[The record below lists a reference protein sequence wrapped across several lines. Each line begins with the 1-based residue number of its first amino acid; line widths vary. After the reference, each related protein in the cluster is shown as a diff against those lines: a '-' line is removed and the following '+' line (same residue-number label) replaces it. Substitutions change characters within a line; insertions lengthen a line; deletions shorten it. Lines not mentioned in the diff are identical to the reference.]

1 MTMRNHLKLGFLIA
15 ALAVPMMPA
24 QLVIAGEEQRAPPTA
39 RTSGTLGQQVMRSVT
54 RIQELMT
61 PEDPEDEP
69 DLVAAKEELDE
80 LRERRWQRMNDFEK
94 STLLNFYTNYYLTL
108 EDYPGAIR
116 TFEEILLIEELRE
129 DIRLRTLRSLGQL
142 YAAEEDWRNSINNY
156 VGWRELS
163 LEEDDIVY
171 RGLSYAHYQLDEFT
185 EAKPYWIAYMEFLL
199 DAGEELGRDDYSY
212 LNGLYFNLEDYAN
225 ALVLTK
231 TMIILFDDA
240 TDWINLSSLYASID
254 EEDHRVQ
261 SLNLAYLKGFLD
273 DENRFLNLGQ
283 SMAGL
288 DIPASG
294 SKIIMDGLD
303 TGFIEATEDNLETF
317 GQMYLLS
324 NMWAEALEPAKRV
337 AEISDSGDGY
347 DTVGYIHYIMTDY
360 EEAAEAFQQAIDMGN
375 LGDRAETLMWLSRS
389 RLELDDFEAALE
401 AATEAAD
408 IGDERDQSS
417 ANSYITFIN
426 SIKSRFN
433 ILAERRE
440 LAIDFYETYPAL
452 D

>member
-171 RGLSYAHYQLDEFT
+171 RGLSYAHYQLDEFI

-199 DAGEELGRDDYSY
+199 DTGEELGRDDYSY

-347 DTVGYIHYIMTDY
+347 DTVGYIHYVMADY

>member
-1 MTMRNHLKLGFLIA
+1 
-15 ALAVPMMPA
+15 
-24 QLVIAGEEQRAPPTA
+24 
-39 RTSGTLGQQVMRSVT
+39 
-54 RIQELMT
+54 
-61 PEDPEDEP
+61 
-69 DLVAAKEELDE
+69 
-80 LRERRWQRMNDFEK
+80 
-94 STLLNFYTNYYLTL
+94 
-108 EDYPGAIR
+108 
-116 TFEEILLIEELRE
+116 
-129 DIRLRTLRSLGQL
+129 
-142 YAAEEDWRNSINNY
+142 
-156 VGWRELS
+156 
-163 LEEDDIVY
+163 
-171 RGLSYAHYQLDEFT
+171 
-185 EAKPYWIAYMEFLL
+185 
-199 DAGEELGRDDYSY
+199 
-212 LNGLYFNLEDYAN
+212 
-225 ALVLTK
+225 
-231 TMIILFDDA
+231 
-240 TDWINLSSLYASID
+240 
-254 EEDHRVQ
+254 
-261 SLNLAYLKGFLD
+261 
-273 DENRFLNLGQ
+273 
-283 SMAGL
+283 MAGL

-347 DTVGYIHYIMTDY
+347 DTVGYIHYVMADY

-417 ANSYITFIN
+417 ANRYITFIN

>member
-1 MTMRNHLKLGFLIA
+1 M
-15 ALAVPMMPA
+15 
-24 QLVIAGEEQRAPPTA
+24 Q
-39 RTSGTLGQQVMRSVT
+39 
-54 RIQELMT
+54 

-69 DLVAAKEELDE
+69 DLVTAKEELDE

-142 YAAEEDWRNSINNY
+142 YASEEDWQNSIDNY

-171 RGLSYAHYQLDEFT
+171 RGLSYAHFQLEEFS
-185 EAKPYWIAYMEFLL
+185 EALPYWIAYMEFLL
-199 DAGEELGRDDYSY
+199 DAGEPLDRNDYSY
-212 LNGLYFNLEDYAN
+212 LNGIYFTLEDFDN
-225 ALVLTK
+225 AIVLTK
-231 TMIILFDDA
+231 TMIMLFDDP
-240 TDWINLSSLYASID
+240 TDWTNLMSLYASID
-254 EEDHRVQ
+254 DEDRRIQ
-261 SLNLAYLKGFLD
+261 SLNLAYLKGHMD
-273 DENRFLNLGQ
+273 DEGLFLNLGQ

-294 SKIIMDGLD
+294 SKIILAGLD
-303 TGFIEATEDNLETF
+303 TDFIEQTEDNLQTY
-317 GQMYLLS
+317 GQMYLLAS
-324 NMWAEALEPAKRV
+324 MWTEALEPVRRV

-347 DTVGYIHYIMTDY
+347 DTLGYIHYVMTNY
-360 EEAAEAFQQAIDMGN
+360 EEAAEAFQQAIDKGN
-375 LGDRAETLMWLSRS
+375 LSDRADTLMFLSRS
-389 RLELDDFEAALE
+389 LLELNDFEAALD

-408 IGDERDQSS
+408 IGDERDQDS
-417 ANSYITFIN
+417 ANTYITFIN
-426 SIKSRFN
+426 STKSRFDV
-433 ILAERRE
+433 LAERRQ

-452 D
+452 N

>member
-15 ALAVPMMPA
+15 ALAVPMLPA
-24 QLVIAGEEQRAPPTA
+24 QLVMAGEEQRAPPVA
-39 RTSGTLGQQVMRSVT
+39 RTSGTLGAQVMRAIT
-54 RIQELMT
+54 RIQELMQ

-69 DLVAAKEELDE
+69 DLVTAKEELDE

-142 YAAEEDWRNSINNY
+142 YASEEDWQNSIDNY

-171 RGLSYAHYQLDEFT
+171 RGLSYAHFQLEEFS
-185 EAKPYWIAYMEFLL
+185 EALPYWIAYMEFLL
-199 DAGEELGRDDYSY
+199 DAGEPLDRNDYSY
-212 LNGLYFNLEDYAN
+212 LNGIYFTLEDFDN
-225 ALVLTK
+225 AIVLTK
-231 TMIILFDDA
+231 TMIMLFDDP
-240 TDWINLSSLYASID
+240 TDWTNLMSLYASID
-254 EEDHRVQ
+254 DEDRRIQ
-261 SLNLAYLKGFLD
+261 SLNLAYLKGHMD
-273 DENRFLNLGQ
+273 DEGLFLNLGQ

-294 SKIIMDGLD
+294 SKIILAGLD
-303 TGFIEATEDNLETF
+303 TDFIEQTEDNLQTY
-317 GQMYLLS
+317 GQMYLLAS
-324 NMWAEALEPAKRV
+324 MWTEALEPVRRV

-347 DTVGYIHYIMTDY
+347 DTLGYIHYVMTNY
-360 EEAAEAFQQAIDMGN
+360 EEAAEAFQQAIDKGN
-375 LGDRAETLMWLSRS
+375 LSDRADTLMFLSRS
-389 RLELDDFEAALE
+389 LLELNDFEAALD

-408 IGDERDQSS
+408 IGDERDQDS
-417 ANSYITFIN
+417 ANTYITFIN
-426 SIKSRFN
+426 STKSRFDV
-433 ILAERRE
+433 LAERRQ

-452 D
+452 N

>member
-1 MTMRNHLKLGFLIA
+1 
-15 ALAVPMMPA
+15 
-24 QLVIAGEEQRAPPTA
+24 
-39 RTSGTLGQQVMRSVT
+39 
-54 RIQELMT
+54 LMQ

-69 DLVAAKEELDE
+69 DLVTAKEELDE

-142 YAAEEDWRNSINNY
+142 YASEEDWQNSIDNY

-171 RGLSYAHYQLDEFT
+171 RGLSYAHFQLEEFS
-185 EAKPYWIAYMEFLL
+185 EALPYWIAYMEFLL
-199 DAGEELGRDDYSY
+199 DAGEPLDRNDYSY
-212 LNGLYFNLEDYAN
+212 LNGIYFTLEDFDN
-225 ALVLTK
+225 AIVLTK
-231 TMIILFDDA
+231 TMIMLFDDP
-240 TDWINLSSLYASID
+240 TDWTNLMSLYASID
-254 EEDHRVQ
+254 DEDRRIQ
-261 SLNLAYLKGFLD
+261 SLNLAYLKGHMD
-273 DENRFLNLGQ
+273 DEGLFLNLGQ

-294 SKIIMDGLD
+294 SKIILAGLD
-303 TGFIEATEDNLETF
+303 TDFIEQTEDNLQTY
-317 GQMYLLS
+317 GQMYLLAS
-324 NMWAEALEPAKRV
+324 MWTEALEPVRRV

-347 DTVGYIHYIMTDY
+347 DTLGYIHYVMTNY
-360 EEAAEAFQQAIDMGN
+360 EEAAEAFQQAIDKGN
-375 LGDRAETLMWLSRS
+375 LSDRADTLMFLSRS
-389 RLELDDFEAALE
+389 LLELNDFEAALD

-408 IGDERDQSS
+408 IGDERDQDS
-417 ANSYITFIN
+417 ANTYITFIN
-426 SIKSRFN
+426 STKSRFDV
-433 ILAERRE
+433 LAERRQ

-452 D
+452 N

>member
-171 RGLSYAHYQLDEFT
+171 RGLSYAHYQLDEFI

-347 DTVGYIHYIMTDY
+347 DTVGYIHYVMADY